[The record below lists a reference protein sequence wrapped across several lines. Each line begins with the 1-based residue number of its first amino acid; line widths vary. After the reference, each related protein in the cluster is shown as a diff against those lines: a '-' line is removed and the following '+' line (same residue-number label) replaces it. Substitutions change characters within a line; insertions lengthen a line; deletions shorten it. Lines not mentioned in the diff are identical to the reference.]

1 MKKLLSLLGGL
12 SLIVTSSATVV
23 ACGNTTKPEITD
35 YNKLIKDLEE
45 HINEVFLEHLEN
57 NVYKNLIGL
66 TMDENEYK
74 FLNRTTIKTFKGK
87 SASEIG
93 EKNLVPLVDDMSKI
107 LELNQLESK
116 LNELKLVN
124 KYNILLSDVNTLY
137 KGIVFDWD
145 TLDINTNEN
154 DKLYLA
160 NVLLDY
166 KIEVQYKGEKEFEVI
181 SMSDSVRYT
190 LTNEET
196 LKKSSDKFYE
206 NITKDYFLGQ
216 DSDSKKYSNLLWNDI
231 NGSKSELDGYGD
243 IEKEMD
249 NYWNNT
255 AKENGFTDSISSFIK
270 TNYFSELP
278 TLPLFFKEDNFY
290 KGSDLNKTSLFKSI
304 NKPKAFNDEDAIKF
318 NYKTETG
325 QLMLESIF
333 RKNPDINPTDFIL
346 RNNYFTEGNLA
357 IWKKDYKILKE
368 EFIKKL
374 NVDLQAIEKTEEYNS
389 SFSMGY
395 VNLTGPSINFP
406 EDKYVHYLPDFKI
419 AINYIIDLN
428 QSSDEILNDM
438 NEFSI
443 NSIKAFH
450 KVYGVDYDYNYLDN
464 NSQNDILMAIK
475 KSDFTKDIQFANTT
489 SSTPFNLFMSL
500 YKNNLSLY
508 REELL
513 KNSNLPLDSIYL
525 FDFRKYYEFL
535 DVPVSTP
542 ISRYYKEYNPER
554 GIVLK
559 VDSKANYENEKIMY
573 WNLGYLNLH
582 FDLDQIIDGVRDS
595 YQKDFIVF
603 S

>member
-35 YNKLIKDLEE
+35 YNKLIKDLKENV
-45 HINEVFLEHLEN
+45 NEIFVEHLEN

-66 TMDENEYK
+66 TMNENENK
-74 FLNRTTIKTFKGK
+74 FLNRTTIKVFKGK

-93 EKNLVPLVDDMSKI
+93 EKNLGHLVDDISKI
-107 LELNQLESK
+107 LELDQLESK
-116 LNELKLVN
+116 LNELKLFN
-124 KYNILLSDVNTLY
+124 KYNILLNDVNTLY

-154 DKLYLA
+154 DNLYLA
-160 NVLLDY
+160 NVLIDY
-166 KIEVQYKGEKEFEVI
+166 KIEVQYKGEKEIEVI
-181 SMSDSVRYT
+181 EMSDSVKYT
-190 LTNEET
+190 LTNEQT
-196 LKKSSDKFYE
+196 LKNSSDKFYK

-231 NGSKSELDGYGD
+231 KGSKSKLDGYGNID
-243 IEKEMD
+243 KEMD

-255 AKENGFTDSISSFIK
+255 VQENSFKDSISNFIK

-278 TLPLFFKEDNFY
+278 TLPLFFEEDNFY
-290 KGSDLNKTSLFKSI
+290 KSSELNKTSLFNSI
-304 NKPKAFNDEDAIKF
+304 NKPKAFSDSEAIKF
-318 NYKTETG
+318 DYKTEKG

-346 RNNYFTEGNLA
+346 RNNYFTEENFS
-357 IWKKDYKILKE
+357 IWIKDYKILKE

-374 NVDLQAIEKTEEYNS
+374 NVDLQEIEKTEEYNS

-406 EDKYVHYLPDFKI
+406 EDKYVHHLPDFKI

-428 QSSDEILNDM
+428 QTSDEILNDM

-443 NSIKAFH
+443 NSIKSFH
-450 KVYGVDYDYNYLDN
+450 KVYGVDYNYNYLDN
-464 NSQNDILMAIK
+464 NSKKDILMAIK
-475 KSDFTKDIQFANTT
+475 KSDFTRDLQFSNTN

-500 YKNNLSLY
+500 HKNNLASY

-513 KNSNLPLDSIYL
+513 NTSKLPLDSIYL
-525 FDFRKYYEFL
+525 FDFRKYYE
-535 DVPVSTP
+535 DSSIPGSTP
-542 ISRYYKEYNPER
+542 ISRYYKEYDLER

-559 VDSKANYENEKIMY
+559 TDSNANYQNEKIMY

-582 FDLDQIIDGVRDS
+582 FDLAEIIEGISVL
-595 YQKDFIVF
+595 YEKDFIVF